1 MNSIAITGRRGLSP
15 LSVGLIIAFSLFFV
29 IVAIVRSVTAPTQQ
43 ISAATAA
50 GVAAIQAPQAQSNV
64 SNALP
69 AFSAQPQIQPAQAQ
83 PAQLQPSETP
93 FMVDPPVRFMTTAE
107 EAAFQNHEWLAVAY
121 DRGIKNVYGGA
132 WFPCRHINAEL
143 LTYNTIRTDP
153 ALAVWAKMAP
163 SDQNDIA
170 KECAKP

>member
-1 MNSIAITGRRGLSP
+1 MRLNVASP
-15 LSVGLIIAFSLFFV
+15 LAVGALVFGLLMFGV
-29 IVAIVRSVTAPTQQ
+29 VAIVRNVTATDPGTMQGVVN
-43 ISAATAA
+43 A
-50 GVAAIQAPQAQSNV
+50 GVQAVQVPQLQQNV

-69 AFSAQPQIQPAQAQ
+69 AFSAQETR
-83 PAQLQPSETP
+83 LQPSETP
-93 FMVDPPVRFMTTAE
+93 FVSDAPVVFMAAEE
-107 EAAFQNHEWLAVAY
+107 EAAFLNHEWLAVAY

-163 SDQNDIA
+163 SDQNDIV

>member
-1 MNSIAITGRRGLSP
+1 MNSIATIPGRRGLSP
-15 LSVGLIIAFSLFFV
+15 LSVGLIIAFGLFFV

-50 GVAAIQAPQAQSNV
+50 GVAAIQAPQTQSNV
-64 SNALP
+64 SDALP
-69 AFSAQPQIQPAQAQ
+69 AFSAQPQTQ
-83 PAQLQPSETP
+83 PAQLQPSATP
-93 FMVDPPVRFMTTAE
+93 FVSDAPVVFMSAE
-107 EAAFQNHEWLAVAY
+107 EESAFNNHEWLAVAY

-132 WFPCRHINAEL
+132 WFPCRHIDSDL

-163 SDQNDIA
+163 SDQNDIV

>member
-1 MNSIAITGRRGLSP
+1 MDSIAIPRRGLSP
-15 LSVGLIIAFSLFFV
+15 LSIGLIISGFLFFT
-29 IVAIVRSVTAPTQQ
+29 IAIIVRNVTAPTPQ
-43 ISAATAA
+43 ISAATVA
-50 GVAAIQAPQAQSNV
+50 GVASVQVPQVQSNV

-69 AFSAQPQIQPAQAQ
+69 AFSVQPQTQ

-93 FMVDPPVRFMTTAE
+93 FTSDPPVRFMTAEE

-132 WFPCRHINAEL
+132 WFPCRHVDPDL
-143 LTYNTIRTDP
+143 LTYNTVRNDP
-153 ALAVWAKMAP
+153 ALAVWAKLAP
-163 SDQNDIA
+163 SDQNDIV

>member
-1 MNSIAITGRRGLSP
+1 MNSIATIPGRRGLSP
-15 LSVGLIIAFSLFFV
+15 LSVGLIIAFGLFFV
-29 IVAIVRSVTAPTQQ
+29 IVAIVRSVTAPTPQ

-50 GVAAIQAPQAQSNV
+50 GVAAVQAPQAQSNV

-69 AFSAQPQIQPAQAQ
+69 AFSAQPQTQEAR
-83 PAQLQPSETP
+83 LQPSETP
-93 FMVDPPVRFMTTAE
+93 FVSDAPVVFMSAEE
-107 EAAFQNHEWLAVAY
+107 EAAFNNHEWLAVAY

-163 SDQNDIA
+163 SDQNDIV

>member
-1 MNSIAITGRRGLSP
+1 MNSIATIPGRRGLSP
-15 LSVGLIIAFSLFFV
+15 LSVGLMIAFGLFFV
-29 IVAIVRSVTAPTQQ
+29 IVAIVRSVTAPTTQ

-50 GVAAIQAPQAQSNV
+50 GVAAVQAPVQSNV

-69 AFSAQPQIQPAQAQ
+69 AFSAQTQTQDAR
-83 PAQLQPSETP
+83 LQPSETP
-93 FMVDPPVRFMTTAE
+93 FMVDPPVRFMTAEE

-132 WFPCRHINAEL
+132 WFPCRHIDPTL

-153 ALAVWAKMAP
+153 ALVIWAKMAP

>member
-1 MNSIAITGRRGLSP
+1 MNSIATIPGRRGLSP
-15 LSVGLIIAFSLFFV
+15 LSVGLIISGFLFFT
-29 IVAIVRSVTAPTQQ
+29 IAIIVRNVTAPTQQ

-50 GVAAIQAPQAQSNV
+50 GVAAVHAPQMQSNV
-64 SNALP
+64 SDALP
-69 AFSAQPQIQPAQAQ
+69 AFSVQPQTQETR
-83 PAQLQPSETP
+83 LQSSETP
-93 FMVDPPVRFMTTAE
+93 FVSDAPVVFMSAEE
-107 EAAFQNHEWLAVAY
+107 EAAFNNHEWLAVAY

-163 SDQNDIA
+163 SDQNDIV

>member
-1 MNSIAITGRRGLSP
+1 MNSIATIPGRRGLSP
-15 LSVGLIIAFSLFFV
+15 LSVGLIIAFGLFFV
-29 IVAIVRSVTAPTQQ
+29 IVAIVRSVTAPTPQ

-50 GVAAIQAPQAQSNV
+50 GVAAVQAPQAQSNV

-69 AFSAQPQIQPAQAQ
+69 AFSAQPQTQEAR
-83 PAQLQPSETP
+83 LQPSETP
-93 FMVDPPVRFMTTAE
+93 FVSDAPVVFMSAEE
-107 EAAFQNHEWLAVAY
+107 EAAFNNHEWLAVAY

-163 SDQNDIA
+163 SDQHDIA
-170 KECAKP
+170 KECEKP

>member
-1 MNSIAITGRRGLSP
+1 MNSIATIPGRRGLSP

-29 IVAIVRSVTAPTQQ
+29 IVAIVRSVTAPTPQ

-50 GVAAIQAPQAQSNV
+50 GVAAIQAPQVQSNV
-64 SNALP
+64 VNALP
-69 AFSAQPQIQPAQAQ
+69 AFSVQLQTQETR
-83 PAQLQPSETP
+83 LQPSETP
-93 FMVDPPVRFMTTAE
+93 FMVDPPVRFMTAE
-107 EAAFQNHEWLAVAY
+107 EVAQFNNHEWLAVAY

-132 WFPCRHINAEL
+132 WFPCRHIDPNL

-153 ALAVWAKMAP
+153 ALAIWAKMAP
-163 SDQNDIA
+163 SDQNDIV

>member
-1 MNSIAITGRRGLSP
+1 MRLNVASP
-15 LSVGLIIAFSLFFV
+15 LAIGVLVAGLLMFAV
-29 IVAIVRSVTAPTQQ
+29 VAVVRNVTATDPGTIQAVV
-43 ISAATAA
+43 SA
-50 GVAAIQAPQAQSNV
+50 GVQAVQVPPLQQNV

-69 AFSAQPQIQPAQAQ
+69 AFSAQPQTQEAR
-83 PAQLQPSETP
+83 LRPSETP
-93 FMVDPPVRFMTTAE
+93 FVSDPPVRFMTAEE
-107 EAAFQNHEWLAVAY
+107 EAAFNNHEWLAVAY

-163 SDQNDIA
+163 SDQNDIV